1 VAAFVVRHG
10 LELSTTEASSTG
22 LVACVVRR
30 PPELS
35 LNPPI
40 RGRRGGF
47 RLRSDQR
54 GTLMVQRRRTSPE
67 TVRPAEYAEVCE
79 EELDDLERSDGWV
92 SLRPSPA
99 ERTQDEVGPPASPR

>member
-1 VAAFVVRHG
+1 
-10 LELSTTEASSTG
+10 
-22 LVACVVRR
+22 
-30 PPELS
+30 
-35 LNPPI
+35 
-40 RGRRGGF
+40 
-47 RLRSDQR
+47 
-54 GTLMVQRRRTSPE
+54 MVQRRRTSPE